1 MKTKNYSMKIENEYE
16 KKAFTFCL
24 QIYYSSTYTME
35 CREIC
40 LGRVRSTPIFFAHL
54 QYFQL
59 QGGEGGVTSINKND
73 GEGGGGLDAR
83 FAYLWRGAKHQQ
95 RNPPPATTNSI

>member
-1 MKTKNYSMKIENEYE
+1 MNMKKRLLHFVYKYTILALTQWSVERF
-16 KKAFTFCL
+16 AWGGCGAPQFFL
-24 QIYYSSTYTME
+24 PTYNIFNF
-35 CREIC
+35 RG
-40 LGRVRSTPIFFAHL
+40 GR
-54 QYFQL
+54 
-59 QGGEGGVTSINKND
+59 GGVTSINKND